1 MRMRHPDGTIVHLGY
16 CTNVHQAEDLAGLIE
31 QLDRFARPVREHLGA
46 NSLSVGLWL
55 AAGVA
60 RELAADTTQVQQLR
74 DRLTSRGLE
83 VVTLNG
89 FPYANFHAPVV
100 KRAVYEPSW
109 LNGERTRYTLDL
121 AHILAELLPDDA
133 VRGSVS
139 TLPLG
144 WRTPWSSDRDDIA
157 RRQLDWLV
165 ASLGTIADRAGRQ
178 IQVGFEP
185 EPGCVIEQTDQA
197 VRFLHGLDPE
207 LVGVCLDTCHLA
219 VQFEDAQTAV
229 QRLTRAGVRVMKAQL
244 ACALR
249 AECPADAATT
259 AALREFVEPRFLHQ
273 TRTRVGVGQIDG
285 VDDLD
290 RALDGGLSTARE
302 WRVHYH
308 VPIHATPHHPLG
320 NTQDD
325 LIDALRVLMGGAAPV
340 TDHLEVETY
349 TWSVLPEADR
359 PMDDAGLIEGI
370 AKELRWAREQ
380 LTGLGLT
387 EVAA

>member
-1 MRMRHPDGTIVHLGY
+1 MRMRHADGTVVHLGY
-16 CTNVHQAEDLAGLIE
+16 CTNVHQAEDLAGLVE
-31 QLDRFARPVREHLGA
+31 QLDRFARPVRERLGSDTL
-46 NSLSVGLWL
+46 SLGLWL

-60 RELAADTTQVQQLR
+60 RELVADAGAVRVLRRQLT
-74 DRLTSRGLE
+74 DRGLE

-89 FPYANFHAPVV
+89 FPYGRFHAPVV

-121 AHILAELLPDDA
+121 AHILPGLLPDDA

-165 ASLGTIADRAGRQ
+165 ADLGALADRDGRR

-197 VRFLHGLDPE
+197 VRFLHGLDPD

-219 VQFEDAQTAV
+219 VQFEDAQTAM
-229 QRLTRAGVRVMKAQL
+229 QRLARAGVRVMKAQL

-249 AECPADAATT
+249 AERPAEPATA

-273 TRTRVGVGQIDG
+273 TRTRAGVGRIDG

-290 RALDGGLSTARE
+290 AALDGELSAASE

-308 VPIHATPHHPLG
+308 VPVHAAPHLPLG
-320 NTQDD
+320 NTQQD
-325 LIDALRVLMGGAAPV
+325 LIDAMRVLIGGESPI

-359 PMDDAGLIEGI
+359 PVDDAGLVDGI
-370 AKELRWAREQ
+370 AKEVGWARDQ
-380 LTGLGLT
+380 LQGLGLK